1 MQIRM
6 SSIYQNSALSM
17 EKELAL
23 ACELAELLSCALNV
37 SGDLIKQ
44 PFSSNGDKLLSL
56 FNQTQQPLSGNLIVP
71 SMLLV
76 EAVQKDSSNLQ
87 ETRTQSFSS
96 PMSARRDQIKDMPMK
111 LLLNLGNSVMKM
123 VDTKL
128 DTAVISL
135 VQEQQYKTT
144 VSDEP
149 TIQADSLRQLVST
162 SNPVVP
168 TTIVTNFRATTDAA
182 LAQGNNLVAP
192 VELESVVDLQV
203 LGKLQSIQLTASGSL
218 SIVFQEL
225 NDNALQPVVQIAQLR
240 LDTDRFLGSLEEK
253 VQQIVDKAV
262 ASVREA
268 APRTHM
274 TNDDQKQQEDS
285 QPDQHQQQ
293 AMIEHTSNL
302 QLHANI
308 PPSLSGTSAM
318 SSNITTFLDG
328 IQMNAEALR
337 AFAGMASRPSIT
349 IQQPY
354 SLEPLPIQQHIRN
367 SAQENQSNT
376 NPMDCLKLL
385 SASRN
390 GGGGM
395 KRESHDSKTSPT
407 QTTAKRMK
415 QDDTDIAQKEDLQDP
430 FLNQSEGAEKQ
441 AFV

>member
-6 SSIYQNSALSM
+6 SSTYQNSALSM

-37 SGDLIKQ
+37 SGDSIKQ
-44 PFSSNGDKLLSL
+44 PFSNNGDKLLSL
-56 FNQTQQPLSGNLIVP
+56 FNQTQQPLSDNLIVP

-87 ETRTQSFSS
+87 ETRAQSFSS

-128 DTAVISL
+128 DAAVISL

-168 TTIVTNFRATTDAA
+168 TTIVTNFRAATDAA

-203 LGKLQSIQLTASGSL
+203 LGKLQSIQLTTSGSL

-240 LDTDRFLGSLEEK
+240 LDTDSFLESLEEK

-268 APRTHM
+268 APKTHLT
-274 TNDDQKQQEDS
+274 TNNQKQQEDS

-293 AMIEHTSNL
+293 AMSEHTSNL
-302 QLHANI
+302 QLHASI
-308 PPSLSGTSAM
+308 PPSLYGTSAM
-318 SSNITTFLDG
+318 SSNITNFLDG

-354 SLEPLPIQQHIRN
+354 SLEPLPIQHIRN
-367 SAQENQSNT
+367 NTQENQSNA
-376 NPMDCLKLL
+376 NQMDCLKLL

>member
-87 ETRTQSFSS
+87 EMGAQSFSS

-128 DTAVISL
+128 DAAVISL

-149 TIQADSLRQLVST
+149 TIQANSLRQLVST

-168 TTIVTNFRATTDAA
+168 TNLVTNFRATTDAA

-203 LGKLQSIQLTASGSL
+203 LGKLQSIQLTTSGSL

-240 LDTDRFLGSLEEK
+240 LDTDRFLKSLEEK

-268 APRTHM
+268 APKTHLT
-274 TNDDQKQQEDS
+274 TNNQKQQEDS

-293 AMIEHTSNL
+293 AMSEHTSNL
-302 QLHANI
+302 QLHASI
-308 PPSLSGTSAM
+308 PPSLYGTSAM
-318 SSNITTFLDG
+318 SSNITNFLDG

-354 SLEPLPIQQHIRN
+354 SLEPLPIQHIRN
-367 SAQENQSNT
+367 NTQENQSNA
-376 NPMDCLKLL
+376 NQMDCLKLL

-395 KRESHDSKTSPT
+395 KRESHNSKTST
-407 QTTAKRMK
+407 THTTAKRMK
-415 QDDTDIAQKEDLQDP
+415 QDDTDIVQKEDLQDP

>member
-87 ETRTQSFSS
+87 EMGAQSFSS

-168 TTIVTNFRATTDAA
+168 TTIVTNFRAATDAA

-203 LGKLQSIQLTASGSL
+203 LGKLQSIQLTTSGSL

-240 LDTDRFLGSLEEK
+240 LDTDSFLESLEEK

-268 APRTHM
+268 APKTHLT
-274 TNDDQKQQEDS
+274 TNNQKQQEDS

-293 AMIEHTSNL
+293 AMSEHTSNL
-302 QLHANI
+302 QLHASI

-367 SAQENQSNT
+367 SAQENQSNA
-376 NPMDCLKLL
+376 NQMDRLKLL

-395 KRESHDSKTSPT
+395 KRESHNSKTST
-407 QTTAKRMK
+407 TLTTAKRMK
-415 QDDTDIAQKEDLQDP
+415 QDDTDIVQKEDLQDP

>member
-6 SSIYQNSALSM
+6 SSTYQNSALSM

-44 PFSSNGDKLLSL
+44 PFSNNGDKLLSL

-87 ETRTQSFSS
+87 EMGAQSFSS

-168 TTIVTNFRATTDAA
+168 TTIVTNFRAATDAA

-203 LGKLQSIQLTASGSL
+203 LGKLQSIQLTTSGSL

-240 LDTDRFLGSLEEK
+240 LDTDSFLESLEEK

-268 APRTHM
+268 APKTHLT
-274 TNDDQKQQEDS
+274 TNNQKQQEDS

-293 AMIEHTSNL
+293 AMSEHTSNL
-302 QLHANI
+302 QLHASI

-367 SAQENQSNT
+367 SAQENQSNA
-376 NPMDCLKLL
+376 NQMDRLKLL

-395 KRESHDSKTSPT
+395 KRESHNSKTST
-407 QTTAKRMK
+407 TLTTAKRMK
-415 QDDTDIAQKEDLQDP
+415 QDDTDIVQKEDLQDP